1 MKKIIG
7 TILLVAGMILVP
19 GCTQTDQIEPLNEQI
34 STLQKENETLTTQIE
49 DLTTQIDTLSKEKQA
64 LEEEIKKLSEEEY
77 TIYSRDVDS
86 WEIIEVGKVGIDK
99 DKTLQEKLQNIA
111 DELSK
116 TCFEGLEISVEGIKT
131 IGKDEI
137 ATINLKDKDEN
148 LNWMNKYFQ
157 GSAGAGVTKTALE
170 ETLLQRNINYPWID
184 GIEIIYNGEMLSIDH
199 IELGD
204 IIYR

>member
-7 TILLVAGMILVP
+7 TILLVMGMILLP
-19 GCTQTDQIEPLNEQI
+19 GCTETDQIEPLNEQI
-34 STLQKENETLTTQIE
+34 STLQKENETLTSKI
-49 DLTTQIDTLSKEKQA
+49 DNLTNQIDTLNKEKQV

-86 WEIIEVGKVGIDK
+86 WEVVEVSKLAIDK
-99 DKTLQEKLQNIA
+99 NKTLQEKLQIIA

-116 TCFEGLEISVEGIKT
+116 TCFEGLEIQVEGIKT

-137 ATINLKDKDEN
+137 ASINLKDKDEK
-148 LNWMNKYFQ
+148 LSWMSKYFQ
-157 GSAGAGVTKTALE
+157 GSAGAGVTRTALE
-170 ETLLQRNINYPWID
+170 ETLLQREISYPWID
-184 GIEIIYNGEMLSIDH
+184 GVEILYNGEMLSTDH
-199 IELGD
+199 IEFGD